1 MGLPLYLALTQGEM
15 PEADTAF
22 PAYMACHFSP
32 YEDGLEMQQPLPRCS
47 MVILN
52 DRVPVW
58 GHHPDRVAAQL
69 GEILEQTEAGCV
81 LLDLQRPGCPEA
93 VVKALA
99 ALPCPVA
106 VTEGYAQLADGPVLA
121 EVPMHR
127 PLEDAR
133 KRWPGRELWLDVA
146 ANVQRITVTG
156 TGCRLDS
163 LPPFPPD
170 GIVHREPRLHCSYC
184 IDTQPDR
191 AVFTLFRTKEDIEQL
206 LQQAEELGFTGAVG
220 LHQELHDL

>member
-1 MGLPLYLALTQGEM
+1 MGLPLYLAGTRGEM

-32 YEDGLEMQQPLPRCS
+32 YENGLEAQQPLPRCS

-58 GHHPDRVAAQL
+58 GHDPDRVAAQL
-69 GEILEQTEAGCV
+69 WEVLEQAEATCV

-93 VVKALA
+93 MVKALA
-99 ALPCPVA
+99 ALPCPVG
-106 VTEGYAQLADGPVLA
+106 VTEGYAQLTDGPVLA

-133 KRWPGRELWLDVA
+133 KRWNDRELWLDVA
-146 ANVQRITVTG
+146 ANVQQITVTG
-156 TGCRLDS
+156 SGSCLDS
-163 LPPFPPD
+163 LPPFSPE
-170 GIVHREPRLHCSYC
+170 GIVHREARLCCSYC
-184 IDTQPDR
+184 IDVSADR
-191 AVFTLFRTKEDIEQL
+191 AVFTLFRTREDIEQL
-206 LQQAEELGFTGAVG
+206 LRQAEELGFTGAVG
-220 LHQELHDL
+220 LYQELHGL